1 MQQRTQ
7 LKKFFEHKTIII
19 TGASSGIGLEMV
31 KILASYETNLVLC
44 ARKEALMKTV
54 VDLLHIPEERY
65 LIIKADFAAQPD
77 FQQITKEILAKFPT
91 IDILINNAGIA
102 QKSMVQETDELVE
115 RRVMEVNYFANINF
129 TKAVLPHFI
138 ERQKGHIVG
147 ISSILGEIGL
157 PKVAPYCASKHA
169 LNGYYNSLRYDVE
182 KHHIN
187 VSIVS
192 PGFIQTEITKKSLT
206 GNGAIHNQDSVAQEK
221 GMNAAACAKGILN
234 NIAKEKRQSYVGGL
248 ETLMPK
254 FAFFFPKIFHIL
266 MKKMHKI

>member
-1 MQQRTQ
+1 M
-7 LKKFFEHKTIII
+7 KEYFKHKTIII
-19 TGASSGIGLEMV
+19 TGASSGIGKEMV
-31 KILASYETNLVLC
+31 RILASCQTNLVLC
-44 ARKEALMKTV
+44 ARNEALMKTLV
-54 VDLLHIPEERY
+54 HELKIPSENY
-65 LIIKADFAAQPD
+65 LIIPADFADQPN
-77 FQQITKEILAKFPT
+77 FKEITNKILSKFSK

-102 QKSMVQETDELVE
+102 QKSMVHETEELVE

-129 TKAVLPHFI
+129 IKAVLPHLI
-138 ERQKGHIVG
+138 DRKQGHIVG

-182 KHHIN
+182 QFNIQ

-206 GNGAIHNQDSVAQEK
+206 GSGKIHNQDSVAQEK
-221 GMNAAACAKGILN
+221 GMDAALCAKGILKN
-234 NIAKEKRQSYVGGL
+234 VAKEKRQSYVGGL

-254 FAFFFPKIFHIL
+254 FAFFFPKIFHFL